1 MEVSKIKLVLQQVAC
16 VECEILEE
24 TEIGSLG
31 LDSLD
36 MINFLF
42 GLEQESG
49 VRIPD
54 EKISN
59 GKIRTIKCLIDH
71 INNEKS
77 T

>member
-1 MEVSKIKLVLQQVAC
+1 MEVNTIKLVLQQVAQ

-24 TEIGSLG
+24 TDISSLG

-42 GLEQESG
+42 SIEQESG
-49 VRIPD
+49 VKMPD
-54 EKISN
+54 EAISN
-59 GKIRTIKCLIDH
+59 GKIRTIKCLIDY

-77 T
+77 A